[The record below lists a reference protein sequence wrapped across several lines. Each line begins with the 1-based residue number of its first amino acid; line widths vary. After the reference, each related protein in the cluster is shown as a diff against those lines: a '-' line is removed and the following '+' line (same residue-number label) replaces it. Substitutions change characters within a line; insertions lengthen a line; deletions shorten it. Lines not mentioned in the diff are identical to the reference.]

1 MRGLLIGWRLL
12 PLPNE
17 SGNGLVV
24 KSTLPAWFNLRV
36 PISSPDVSS
45 SLGDAASLSGERL
58 PSLSLDVDD
67 GGVGGN
73 EKLATFFRKQYQIQ
87 QADEMVIHSTQK
99 AVHTNTLTNSFLKIS
114 FFLSC
119 FFTLFFPV
127 WQYGIC
133 R

>member
-17 SGNGLVV
+17 SDNGLAV
-24 KSTLPAWFNLRV
+24 KRTLPAWFNLRV
-36 PISSPDVSS
+36 PISSPVS

-73 EKLATFFRKQYQIQ
+73 EKLAIFFHNDMKHNII
-87 QADEMVIHSTQK
+87 M
-99 AVHTNTLTNSFLKIS
+99 
-114 FFLSC
+114 
-119 FFTLFFPV
+119 
-127 WQYGIC
+127 
-133 R
+133 